1 MESQE
6 ILSLTELSNSVLATC
21 AEASRQELFAKGT
34 IRHAETNE
42 VLFEEGALAGVVL
55 FPLSGN
61 YQFSKTG
68 ERGRRQ
74 VLCNLSCNSCRGICL
89 LTMAERSLADIVALT
104 PGDILMVERWDFQ
117 RLARI
122 DPVLCQAGW
131 QAAVECMSHFSN
143 LVEHLSFRK
152 VAERV
157 ALMLLDNAPQD
168 GDIVRLTQAELAA
181 EVGTTREVVAR
192 CLASLQTAGAVRLGR
207 ARITVISRAKLERE
221 TV

>member
-6 ILSLTELSNSVLATC
+6 ILALTEVANAVLVTC
-21 AEASRQELFAKGT
+21 SEASRRELFAMGT

-42 VLFEEGALAGVVL
+42 VLFEERAPAGVVL

-61 YQFSKTG
+61 FQFSKTA

-74 VLCNLSCNSCRGICL
+74 VLCNLTGNGCRGICL
-89 LTMAERSLADIVALT
+89 LTMAERSLADIVALA
-104 PGDILMVERWDFQ
+104 PGDLLMVERRDFQ
-117 RLARI
+117 RLART

-131 QAAVECMSHFSN
+131 QAAVECMSHLSN

-157 ALMLLDNAPQD
+157 ALTLLENSAQD
-168 GDIVRLTQAELAA
+168 GDIVRLTQSDLAA

-192 CLASLQTAGAVRLGR
+192 CLAGLQSVGAVRLGR
-207 ARITVISRAKLERE
+207 ARITVISREKLARE
-221 TV
+221 TG